1 MIPLATQHG
10 RVQSGFVRHAF
21 SGHRVLN
28 CTTFV
33 FRVLMGLGIM
43 GGMALAQAQTRSDVA
58 TAEKADFEHVGC
70 VPVAERPHS
79 ELGCFV
85 IASQVLGKL
94 ATTPLYWHL
103 YSYPTQ
109 VAANAARG
117 HSGTVVETYG
127 KTWLFTL
134 AEAGWN
140 ANGGQRIARIGPL
153 PINSADSYTAVYM
166 AATFAP
172 GMKSRVHRHPG
183 PEAWYVLAGEQCLET
198 PGHKQV
204 VRAGESGIVEQGPP
218 MMLSGIGTAERRA
231 LVLIL
236 HDSSQ
241 PMTTPAPD
249 WTPAGLCA
257 DGDTHH

>member
-1 MIPLATQHG
+1 MIPLATQHERARFDFIRRASRG
-10 RVQSGFVRHAF
+10 RC
-21 SGHRVLN
+21 VLN
-28 CTTFV
+28 CNTLV
-33 FRVLMGLGIM
+33 FRVLTGLLIT
-43 GGMALAQAQTRSDVA
+43 GGMALAQSPTRPDVTA
-58 TAEKADFEHVGC
+58 AEKADFEHVGC

-79 ELGCFV
+79 KLGCFV

-94 ATTPLYWHL
+94 ASTPLYWHL
-103 YSYPTQ
+103 YSYPTLA
-109 VAANAARG
+109 AANVARG
-117 HSGTVVETYG
+117 HSGTVVETYD
-127 KTWLFTL
+127 KTWLFTI

-140 ANGGQRIARIGPL
+140 ASGGQRIARIGPL
-153 PINSADSYTAVYM
+153 PINSANSYTAVYM
-166 AATFAP
+166 AATFVP

-218 MMLSGIGTAERRA
+218 MMLSGIGKAERRA

-241 PMTTPAPD
+241 PMTAPAGD

-257 DGDTHH
+257 DDDTHH